1 MATPIHPDALRAF
14 RARKRWTQEQLAD
27 ATRGKHQVSL
37 PTIKRIESTK
47 IGCYAAND
55 RKAEALANALGVKA
69 EDFSAPPSDQDG
81 DEASLRKFGYRPLRT
96 MLDAE
101 TALAFN
107 MVQHI
112 YGISIR
118 SQIEMAPLFAA
129 LLAEGSLSQRRALA
143 SAIDEASSKL
153 QDLGGGHRSFVNTS
167 WRVDEGLVEER
178 KSIAQN
184 DIFGVHASDE
194 AFDCGYDRS
203 KNNPFADYLQ
213 NFASEAQADTI
224 TFKNDFGWK
233 ASEGLPDYTIGA
245 GLIER
250 VTGGDPDAEYA
261 LIRGHV
267 RLKEIPDEL
276 QGDHC
281 RDARVAWMIGRIPQA
296 EMDEREADREE
307 FLSLFDNID
316 VSSIAASEGGD
327 HA

>member
-1 MATPIHPDALRAF
+1 
-14 RARKRWTQEQLAD
+14 
-27 ATRGKHQVSL
+27 
-37 PTIKRIESTK
+37 
-47 IGCYAAND
+47 
-55 RKAEALANALGVKA
+55 
-69 EDFSAPPSDQDG
+69 
-81 DEASLRKFGYRPLRT
+81 

-129 LLAEGSLSQRRALA
+129 LLAEGSLARRRDVA
-143 SAIDEASSKL
+143 SAIDEATTKL
-153 QDLGGGHRSFVNTS
+153 QDLGGGHRSFVYTT
-167 WRVDEGLVEER
+167 WRVDEGLAEER

-203 KNNPFADYLQ
+203 KNNPFADFLK
-213 NFASEAQADTI
+213 NFASEAQANAI
-224 TFKNDFGWK
+224 TFKTEFGWK

-245 GLIER
+245 DIIER
-250 VTGGDPDAEYA
+250 ATGGDPDAEYA
-261 LIRGHV
+261 LMRGHV

-276 QGDHC
+276 HGDHC

-296 EMDEREADREE
+296 EIDERKADRRR
-307 FLSLFDNID
+307 
-316 VSSIAASEGGD
+316 VSITVRR
-327 HA
+327 HRRLLHR